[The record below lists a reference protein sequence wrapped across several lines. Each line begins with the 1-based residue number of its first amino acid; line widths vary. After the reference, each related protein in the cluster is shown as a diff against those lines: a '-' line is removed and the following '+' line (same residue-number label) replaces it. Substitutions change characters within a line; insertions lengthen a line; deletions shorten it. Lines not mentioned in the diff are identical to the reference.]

1 MKSKLILIFAF
12 YLLILTSHVYAFV
25 AAPTEDVK
33 NTRHNLSSSGPTE
46 RNVFVSSVATPTT
59 TEICVFC
66 HTPHGANPDA
76 VSFGA
81 PIWNRRLS
89 GETYTMYDQVWSK
102 SFEGTLNTGQPTGF
116 SRLCLSCHDGTIALG
131 RLINPP
137 GSGGFVRFDDA
148 TSTLKTFSMT
158 YQNSQTSG
166 CVGADCIP
174 IGAGVTTGDTRLLG
188 VDLRN
193 DHAISFLFDT
203 ALAVKDGELVDPGA
217 GITLHQ
223 GQDVSLTK
231 PGIDPNLSPVKRHVG
246 NDPNVADSVQCT
258 SCHNPHQ
265 VDYPKFL
272 RANRLQ
278 LDFSGG
284 ACAEGGGLANCPPKT
299 ARTSPDNLPNTAIIC
314 LFCHDKP
321 GVPYN
326 TADLSTHF
334 IDPTKINLTSTVSK
348 PLTTDL
354 FGTTAQPLSSVIN
367 QTPATVTVAQRACLA
382 CHDPHTE
389 QGAIRLLRQGAD
401 NSVNPPD
408 VAIEQTCY
416 QCHSPTQN
424 SFNTIDTTDCPSSS
438 TSFFVDKPDCPPDVL
453 TQFQKDVGTGG
464 TINTICNG
472 EADDPDFCAPEFGLT
487 PSNPPA
493 SDRICN
499 NASCGSAMNLRLGL
513 GHQPVFTDNPAEG
526 VQMNSDNPVV
536 STFGE
541 PFTIPINNKATP
553 GGSTPY
559 VDDTKHIECVDC
571 HNMHRVNRTNR
582 FRGMPGITIGTGAF
596 GTTLDTSG
604 GLFPPPIVAQT
615 LDNKDVTR
623 EPYIFEVCL
632 RCHGNTFNS
641 HVKEQRVTAFGS
653 GLTVQLRGN
662 NSGQSPAV
670 PDFNYSN
677 PSPNPTSTTLGAGSN
692 KRKEFDPCAKPFYTP
707 ANIKNAADCS
717 RNNPVLA
724 TVAKLSTSLNNG
736 LPGFNTAFHPVA
748 APGRNQSGVLN
759 NCGTFTVVNNEGR
772 CSGGGQLLG
781 QLSRKNTIHCT
792 DCHNSD
798 LFGTFSGGF
807 SQPQDNDDK
816 LPVAIPDFPGP
827 ITFDDTRGTPY
838 KRGATSVFSW
848 ATDYEGDL
856 GRNTN
861 ILNFSA
867 TLASLNNPNTPQGP
881 HGSKWRRILRSNYQT
896 RLANKDGND
905 VGGGYDSRNFA
916 LCYNCH
922 NEAAFITKEWQNP
935 SDRLT
940 NFYRSGTGNL
950 HWIHLVDQTQA
961 RCHECHYNVH
971 SNIESGNTVYVNIQ
985 SGDPAGA
992 LGITIQKTG
1001 IAMCSE
1007 GIGACNPGHEN
1018 VTHLINFAPEIGTN
1032 KYNNPVWG
1040 HGYYVNGEGG
1050 TGDDKDHNGP
1060 GCNLKCHGFGMK
1072 HNYDAHS
1079 VVNGG
1084 KCVEN
1089 QITGG
1094 KLTCGK

>member
-12 YLLILTSHVYAFV
+12 YLLLLTSHVYAFV
-25 AAPTEDVK
+25 VAPTEDVK
-33 NTRHNLSSSGPTE
+33 KTRHNLSSSFDLSLGD
-46 RNVFVSSVATPTT
+46 RNVFTSQT

-89 GETYTMYDQVWSK
+89 GATYTMYDQVWSK

-137 GSGGFVRFDDA
+137 GSGGFVRFDD
-148 TSTLKTFSMT
+148 TTGTLQSFPMT
-158 YQNSQTSG
+158 YPTGQTVGSG
-166 CVGADCIP
+166 CPSGANCIP
-174 IGAGVTTGDTRLLG
+174 QGAGEFTGDTRLLG
-188 VDLRN
+188 IDLRN
-193 DHAISFLFDT
+193 DHAISFVFDST
-203 ALAVKDGELVDPGA
+203 LALKDGELVDPGA
-217 GITLHQ
+217 AITLHQ

-231 PGIDPNLSPVKRHVG
+231 PGIDPKISPAKRHVG
-246 NDPNVADSVQCT
+246 TNPDVADSVQCT

-278 LDFSGG
+278 LDQGTPYSDSTKKISSGCPPSCNPPSDKSGFSG
-284 ACAEGGGLANCPPKT
+284 APATPPEG
-299 ARTSPDNLPNTAIIC
+299 AIIC

-321 GVPYN
+321 GVPYGGIS
-326 TADLSTHF
+326 LSTHF
-334 IDPTKINLTSTVSK
+334 TDPTRINLTSTVSK

-367 QTPATVTVAQRACLA
+367 QTPATVTVGQRACLA

-416 QCHSPTQN
+416 QCHSPTN
-424 SFNTIDTTDCPSSS
+424 NTFNTIETTDCPS
-438 TSFFVDKPDCPPDVL
+438 TGGNFPDCPPDVF
-453 TQFQKDVGTGG
+453 TQFQKDVGT
-464 TINTICNG
+464 TG
-472 EADDPDFCAPEFGLT
+472 EADDPAFSVPEFGST
-487 PSNPPA
+487 PSTPPA

-499 NASCGSAMNLRLGL
+499 GASCGSAMNLRLGL

-536 STFGE
+536 STFGD
-541 PFTIPINNKATP
+541 PFTVPVFNKSTP
-553 GGSTPY
+553 ANAPY

-571 HNMHRVNRTNR
+571 HNMHRVDRTNR

-596 GTTLDTSG
+596 GAPLDTSG
-604 GLFPPPIVAQT
+604 GSALIVAQT

-632 RCHGNTFNS
+632 RCHGNTFNT
-641 HVKEQRVTAFGS
+641 HVKEQTVSAQGS

-670 PDFNYSN
+670 PDFNYNN
-677 PSPNPTSTTLGAGSN
+677 PNPNPTSTTLGGGSN

-707 ANIKNAADCS
+707 AAIKNAADCNQS
-717 RNNPVLA
+717 NPVLP
-724 TVAKLSTSLNNG
+724 TVARLSTSLNNG

-781 QLSRKNTIHCT
+781 QLSRKNTIVCT

-798 LFGTFSGGF
+798 LFGTFTSGL
-807 SQPQDNDDK
+807 SQPNSNSNAD
-816 LPVAIPDFPGP
+816 LGSISIPDFPGP
-827 ITFDDTRGTPY
+827 ITFDETRGTAH
-838 KRGATSVFSW
+838 RRLSGSAVFSW
-848 ATDYEGDL
+848 ITDGIYEGDL
-856 GRNTN
+856 GQNPKIPITP
-861 ILNFSA
+861 SG

-881 HGSKWRRILRSNYQT
+881 HGSKWRRILRSNYNT
-896 RLANKDGND
+896 RLSDNDGND
-905 VGGGYDSRNFA
+905 VGDGYNSRNFA
-916 LCYNCH
+916 LCFNCH
-922 NEAAFITKEWQNP
+922 NEAAFITKEWQNA
-935 SDRLT
+935 SNRLT
-940 NFYRSGTGNL
+940 NFYREGTGNL
-950 HWIHLVDQTQA
+950 HWLHLKDQTNA

-971 SNIESGNTVYVNIQ
+971 SNIESGNTLYVKIQ
-985 SGDPAGA
+985 GTQNFADCSG
-992 LGITIQKTG
+992 
-1001 IAMCSE
+1001 
-1007 GIGACNPGHEN
+1007 GIGACNPGHQN
-1018 VTHLINFAPEIGTN
+1018 TTHLINFAPEVGTN
-1032 KYNNPVWG
+1032 RYNNPVWG
-1040 HGYYVNGEGG
+1040 NGYYVNGPGS
-1050 TGDDKDHNGP
+1050 TNRDDTDHNGP
-1060 GCNLKCHGFGMK
+1060 GCNLKCHGFDMK

-1079 VVNGG
+1079 VENGG
-1084 KCVEN
+1084 KCVED
-1089 QITGG
+1089 QIPGSRSS
-1094 KLTCGK
+1094 CGK